1 MKSLVVYFSCSG
13 MTQKVAEKLATA
25 TNSDLY
31 EILPKNPYTNEDLN
45 WRNKQSRTSIE
56 MKDHSSR
63 PEIKNKVKNIEKYD
77 VVYIGFPIWWY
88 VAPTIINTFL
98 EQYDFSG
105 KTIVTFCT
113 SGGSEFGNT
122 ISELK
127 PSCSN
132 TTKWV
137 EGKRFSSSVSE
148 QELKNWA
155 NSLNI

>member
-13 MTQKVAEKLATA
+13 MTQKVAKKLATA

-56 MKDHSSR
+56 MKDSSSR
-63 PEIKNKVKNIEKYD
+63 PAIKNKVKDMEKYD

-113 SGGSEFGNT
+113 SGG
-122 ISELK
+122 
-127 PSCSN
+127 
-132 TTKWV
+132 
-137 EGKRFSSSVSE
+137 R
-148 QELKNWA
+148 
-155 NSLNI
+155 